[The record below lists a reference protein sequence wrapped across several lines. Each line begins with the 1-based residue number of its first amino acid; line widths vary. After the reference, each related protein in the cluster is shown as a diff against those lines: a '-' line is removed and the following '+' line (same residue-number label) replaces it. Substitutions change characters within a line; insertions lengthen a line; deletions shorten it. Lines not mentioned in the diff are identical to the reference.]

1 MSQAERCPVKC
12 LVRLSPAPDSD
23 KSKLALSGTYNVFS
37 NFFKG
42 MILLILFIYYFFVV
56 IFEFIFFFIL
66 P

>member
-1 MSQAERCPVKC
+1 MSQAERC
-12 LVRLSPAPDSD
+12 PDSD